1 MTIATKNIAL
11 RRILLCLILLAFQS
25 LTACNAREGSSSAK
39 DLARPAG
46 SWVSL
51 TLTGYNYTNRYIDDF
66 SVNGNG
72 GGNLFVSSPRGGG
85 GGSVCCVDYITGI
98 DDWKVIVR
106 WQSDACTFNNSKYE
120 DGRRRY
126 QIHSFF
132 KEVEVQV
139 DRKIPSKPRYLEVHF
154 YPDGHVEATLTETS
168 SLPRLKLESE
178 RADKTPYRQCPND
191 ERPEE

>member
-1 MTIATKNIAL
+1 MNIATENSML
-11 RRILLCLILLAFQS
+11 RRTLIFLILLIFQS
-25 LTACNAREGSSSAK
+25 LSACNAREGSSNGGEVVKPS
-39 DLARPAG
+39 G
-46 SWVSL
+46 TWVSL
-51 TLTGYNYTNRYIDDF
+51 TLTGYNYTNRYINQF
-66 SVNGNG
+66 SVNGSG

-106 WQSDACTFNNSKYE
+106 WQSDACTFNNSKDE
-120 DGRRRY
+120 DGQRSY
-126 QIHSFF
+126 QIHSIF

-139 DRKIPSKPRYLEVHF
+139 SPKIPSNPRYLEVHF
-154 YPDGHVEATLTETS
+154 YPDGHVEAALTENS
-168 SLPRLKLESE
+168 SSPRLRLESE